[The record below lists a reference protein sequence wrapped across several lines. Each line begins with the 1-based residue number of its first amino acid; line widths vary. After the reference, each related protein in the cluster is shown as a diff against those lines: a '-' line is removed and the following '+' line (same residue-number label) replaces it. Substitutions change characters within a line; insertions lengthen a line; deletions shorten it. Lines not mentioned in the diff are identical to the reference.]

1 MSVTKPPIYTGDLA
15 HKLRAIDT
23 SDLSAIRSAWPDI
36 DTKLN
41 LLFEHFDIPCPSGLG
56 DVHSW
61 RSLALYLAFL
71 HVPGFKFKGRPGK
84 RPGPTKWTRVS
95 TTRLFADVKLKMMR
109 GQSAREACHNLV
121 KSSPLYKG
129 WKPSTLLRRYAA
141 AEERE
146 PAIIELM
153 DKVGPARAE
162 AMLLLIQ
169 ARFVVPTPPN
179 QLKNVVRNIRT

>member
-15 HKLRAIDT
+15 RKLPPIDT
-23 SDLSAIRSAWPDI
+23 SDLSAIRSVGPEI
-36 DTKLN
+36 DTKLD
-41 LLFEHFDIPCPSGLG
+41 LLFERFDIPCPSGLG

-95 TTRLFADVKLKMMR
+95 TTRLYADVKLKMMH
-109 GQSAREACHNLV
+109 GQSARQACHNLV
-121 KSSPLYKG
+121 RSNPSYKD

-141 AEERE
+141 AEEQE

-153 DKVGPARAE
+153 NKAGPARAE

-169 ARFVVPTPPN
+169 ARFAVPTPPN